1 MKDRIASAISD
12 ISRGAL
18 LARGL
23 ARGNTI
29 ERTHVMST
37 IRAGARAPL
46 DNRAEIER
54 IAIKPEAIVR
64 TSVRIHLNPIDNIL
78 HLVRYDSRK
87 PTARMK
93 NTWVPL
99 CSCVRSKIPI
109 LYQYDMGV

>member
-1 MKDRIASAISD
+1 MKDRTASTISE

-37 IRAGARAPL
+37 IRADSRAPL
-46 DNRAEIER
+46 DDRAEIER
-54 IAIKPEAIVR
+54 IAIKPETIAR
-64 TSVRIHLNPIDNIL
+64 TSVKIHLNPIDDIL
-78 HLVRYDSRK
+78 HLVRYDSKK
-87 PTARMK
+87 PTIRMK

-99 CSCVRSKIPI
+99 CSCVRSKTPI